1 MHRVFHR
8 SCRIVSRRHPIFGVL
23 PSVPAGVL
31 RKRILHRRLRARC
44 VTRPILIH
52 HRTIRDPLRVTP
64 YPFNRTGHHVL
75 RMPAA
80 HRRPV
85 GTARANVCTP
95 CRAHRRANTCTIPY
109 QYMRRRMRMMLCPLA
124 RSPMFFIVHLLRPR
138 PILLA

>member
-1 MHRVFHR
+1 MHRFVHR
-8 SCRIVSRRHPIFGVL
+8 SCRIVSRRHLTLGVL
-23 PSVPAGVL
+23 LSVPAGVP
-31 RKRILHRRLRARC
+31 RERILHHRLRARSDA
-44 VTRPILIH
+44 RPILIH

-64 YPFNRTGHHVL
+64 YPFNRTGHRVL
-75 RMPAA
+75 RMSAA

-124 RSPMFFIVHLLRPR
+124 RSPMFFVVHLLRPC